1 MIMNYLKLMRFHKP
15 IGIFLLL
22 WPTLW
27 ALWLASNGKPDIKI
41 LVIFVLGTI
50 VMRAAGCVINDIAD
64 RKFDHQV
71 QRTRERPLTAGKI
84 SVRGAV
90 ICFVILGFLAL
101 VLVLQLNLYTI
112 CLSIIALLVAMLY
125 PLMKRVMSAPQLV
138 LGIAFS
144 FGVPMVFAAQTNHVG
159 WLAWYL
165 FGLNFLWVVAYD
177 TQYAMVDREDDL
189 RIGIRST
196 AILFG
201 QFDRLMVAL
210 FHGWFILGL
219 FLLGDLLELPHVYY
233 FAICVAA
240 ALCIYQQWLIRD
252 RNPQKCFH
260 AFLNNNWVGLI
271 IFLGLVVV
279 SS

>member
-1 MIMNYLKLMRFHKP
+1 MMMNYLKLMRFHKP
-15 IGIFLLL
+15 IGILLLL

-41 LVIFVLGTI
+41 LIIFILGTI

-71 QRTRERPLTAGKI
+71 QRTRDRPLTAGKI

-90 ICFVILGFLAL
+90 ICFVLLGLLAL
-101 VLVLQLNLYTI
+101 VLVLQLNRFTI
-112 CLSIIALLVAMLY
+112 YLSFAALLVAMLY

-144 FGVPMVFAAQTNHVG
+144 FGIPMAFAAQTNHVG

-177 TQYAMVDREDDL
+177 TEYAMVDRADDL

-201 QFDRLMVAL
+201 RFDRLMVGL
-210 FHGWFILGL
+210 LHGWFIIGL
-219 FLLGDLLELPHVYY
+219 FLLGDLLLFSHVYY
-233 FAICVAA
+233 LAVGIAA
-240 ALCIYQQWLIRD
+240 GLCIYQQWLIRG
-252 RNPQKCFH
+252 RHPQMCFQ

-271 IFLGLVVV
+271 IFLGLVVL